1 MKKGVLC
8 IVLSAL
14 GFALMAAC
22 VRLCDDYGGPVSSF
36 QKSFFRNIVALAIAA
51 IVYVEEWKG
60 GNVEKCERGRLLQ
73 PKAPIPPIPPISPSL
88 KEWLLLFLRSVFGTV
103 GIFAN
108 FYALGRISIA
118 EGQTLNKTAPFFTV
132 IFAWLFLKERAGWK
146 TFLPL
151 LVAFAG
157 VVLIAKPGFA
167 GDAAL
172 PLALG
177 LLGGL
182 CAGAAYAAL
191 HALGKSGFSP
201 AFIILFFSS
210 FSCLASVPFMLHEF
224 DPMTNAQVAVLFGA
238 GAGAALGQFG
248 VTLAYRFAAPRDV
261 AVYDYSN
268 IIFTAALGF
277 LLFGQIPDALSIAG
291 MALVLAAAV
300 LRMKTTSR

>member
-36 QKSFFRNIVALAIAA
+36 QKSFFRNIVALAIALA
-51 IVYVEEWKG
+51 VFAK
-60 GNVEKCERGRLLQ
+60 ERQSGIGRAVV
-73 PKAPIPPIPPISPSL
+73 PPPAASIGRAVAPRPPQARARA
-88 KEWLLLFLRSVFGTV
+88 WLLLLLRSVFGTV